1 MLFVHLVCCSIH
13 LSSFSNC
20 DTNDLNLFAHNRRFT
35 AIDAASFTSPAFTTD
50 ETGVQSQGRRTNVK
64 SQTVLKYRS
73 IIGRTDDILKD
84 LFPPHIA
91 ELLMRGEKVPPERK
105 EMITMYFR
113 SNLSSKLK
121 RRFVYSSGS
130 SMASF
135 WSITMIARGNIK
147 LYATLVNDTRVISF
161 FLFQWYC
168 RIHQYFIV
176 HNGGESQFDV
186 GPSLQ
191 CFRCSSR
198 ESWGLQGRDHR

>member
-1 MLFVHLVCCSIH
+1 M
-13 LSSFSNC
+13 
-20 DTNDLNLFAHNRRFT
+20 
-35 AIDAASFTSPAFTTD
+35 
-50 ETGVQSQGRRTNVK
+50 K

-121 RRFVYSSGS
+121 RRFVYCSGS

-135 WSITMIARGNIK
+135 
-147 LYATLVNDTRVISF
+147 
-161 FLFQWYC
+161 
-168 RIHQYFIV
+168 
-176 HNGGESQFDV
+176 
-186 GPSLQ
+186 
-191 CFRCSSR
+191 
-198 ESWGLQGRDHR
+198 